1 MKKLM
6 SLLLAGLLLA
16 TAAATAAAPYANN
29 RAPLRE
35 KPFVKLPLGA
45 IRAEGWLRDQLQR
58 QADGL
63 TGHLDSV
70 YPEVMGPRNGW
81 LGGDGDVWE
90 RGPYWI
96 DGLLPLAYI
105 LDDGQLKA
113 KVQPWVEWALQS
125 QREDGYFGPAQDYP
139 YEAGLQRD
147 NSADWWP
154 RMVVLKILQQ
164 YYSATGDRRV
174 VDFMTRYFRY
184 QLKTLPEKPLG
195 HWTFWARRGSPR
207 PQRRGHAGVHAVRL
221 AGQRAPAGKHL
232 PLANGDGRRAGSVDS
247 GFARRTV

>member
-6 SLLLAGLLLA
+6 SLLLAGLLLT

-90 RGPYWI
+90 RGPYCI
-96 DGLLPLAYI
+96 DGLLPLAYT
-105 LDDGQLKA
+105 L
-113 KVQPWVEWALQS
+113 
-125 QREDGYFGPAQDYP
+125 
-139 YEAGLQRD
+139 
-147 NSADWWP
+147 
-154 RMVVLKILQQ
+154 
-164 YYSATGDRRV
+164 AT
-174 VDFMTRYFRY
+174 
-184 QLKTLPEKPLG
+184 
-195 HWTFWARRGSPR
+195 
-207 PQRRGHAGVHAVRL
+207 
-221 AGQRAPAGKHL
+221 
-232 PLANGDGRRAGSVDS
+232 NG
-247 GFARRTV
+247 

>member
-6 SLLLAGLLLA
+6 SLLLAGLLLV
-16 TAAATAAAPYANN
+16 TTAATAAAPYANN

-105 LDDGQLKA
+105 LGDERLIEKTR
-113 KVQPWVEWALQS
+113 PWVEWALGSRQP
-125 QREDGYFGPAQDYP
+125 DGYFGPAEDRP
-139 YEAGLQRD
+139 FESPAIQRD
-147 NSADWWP
+147 NARDWWP
-154 RMVVLKILQQ
+154 KMVMLKVLQQ
-164 YYSATGDRRV
+164 YYSATGDERV
-174 VDFMTRYFRY
+174 IELMSAYFRRPRWGTG
-184 QLKTLPEKPLG
+184 LSGANSAAATI
-195 HWTFWARRGSPR
+195 WASSTGFTTS
-207 PQRRGHAGVHAVRL
+207 
-221 AGQRAPAGKHL
+221 RATNSCWSWA
-232 PLANGDGRRAGSVDS
+232 
-247 GFARRTV
+247 T